1 MMYLYSNIIGT
12 FVFNQN
18 FRIREKVL
26 FSKKDLQK
34 NYLLLTENK
43 ELPSEKIFLTK
54 FKNNKNLRQEFDLD
68 AYENIT
74 IEIEQ
79 YSDKFYSNNLYVT
92 MLQIADAA
100 KEDQIIIQTI
110 GSINELNKAINLLS
124 KRLREWT
131 GYYLPELSHQLND
144 HKILAQLISSKSRDE
159 LVTEFK
165 IEISMGK
172 DLDKSDSSAIK
183 SLASTILDLFKQKES
198 KEQYLEKNM
207 QKTCKNLNDVAGC
220 LIGAKLLAIAGGLRN
235 MVMMPSSTIQLLGAE
250 KALFMH
256 MTKGTKSPKHGV
268 IIEHQL
274 LATSKASERGKRAR
288 ALADKIGLAVKVDFF
303 KGKYIAD
310 RLNKELKERFS

>member
-1 MMYLYSNIIGT
+1 MYLYSNIVGT

-18 FRIREKVL
+18 LRIREKVL
-26 FSKKDLQK
+26 FSKKDLSK
-34 NYLLLTENK
+34 IYLLLFENE
-43 ELPSEKIFLTK
+43 ELPSEKVFLTK
-54 FKNNKNLRQEFDLD
+54 FKNIKNLRKDFDLD
-68 AYENIT
+68 VYENISK
-74 IEIEQ
+74 EIDQ
-79 YSDKFYSNNLYVT
+79 FQDKFYYNNLYMT

-100 KEDQIIIQTI
+100 KDDQIIVQTI
-110 GSINELNKAINLLS
+110 GSINELNKSINLLS

-131 GYYLPELSHQLND
+131 GYYLPELGHQVTD
-144 HKILAQLISSKSRDE
+144 HKVLAQLISSKSRDE
-159 LVTEFK
+159 LILEFK
-165 IEISMGK
+165 IVVSMGRAFE
-172 DLDKSDSSAIK
+172 KSDANAIK
-183 SLASTILDLFKQKES
+183 SLGSTILDLFKQKES
-198 KEQYLEKNM
+198 KEIYLEKNM
-207 QKTCKNLNDVAGC
+207 IKTCLNLHDVAGS
-220 LIGAKLLAIAGGLRN
+220 LIGAKLLAIAGSLRK

-303 KGKYIAD
+303 KGKYVAD